1 MDNIEQLSST
11 IRRFVVD
18 VNSIPSLKTF
28 PEIDAMERQCL
39 QELRAI
45 EHIAANAT
53 YKDLYAIAQ
62 EARRNLRNA
71 PAAPVEKP
79 VEKSIHRTDVVTEV
93 ENSYKVEEPKPKKK
107 TTRKKKTTKK
117 SE

>member
-11 IRRFVVD
+11 IRRFVID

-53 YKDLYAIAQ
+53 YKDLHAIVQ
-62 EARRNLRNA
+62 EARKDLRNA
-71 PAAPVEKP
+71 PVAPVEK
-79 VEKSIHRTDVVTEV
+79 SLHRADIVTEV
-93 ENSYKVEEPKPKKK
+93 EDSYKIEEPKPKKK
-107 TTRKKKTTKK
+107 TTRKKKTAKK